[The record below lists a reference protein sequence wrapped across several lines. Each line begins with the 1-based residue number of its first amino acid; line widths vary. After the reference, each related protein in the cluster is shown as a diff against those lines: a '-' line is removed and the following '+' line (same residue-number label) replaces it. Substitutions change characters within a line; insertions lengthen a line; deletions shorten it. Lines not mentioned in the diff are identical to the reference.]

1 MSTIV
6 FLDEIK
12 WTATRRASPL
22 VIDYLRTAHGT
33 DIVCHTTPAFLS
45 GEKIKKCA
53 AQSCAPKNTA
63 LIAATQ
69 LFYNPKRYA
78 KKGHVFLPCKNA
90 HHFGHSIKLC
100 RKAIVSCVL
109 ENSNSLRNQADMT
122 IAHEKTS
129 PEQQRIRCA
138 VRAVGDGMKSSN
150 FCFINFNGIEK
161 AKRPSPTSH
170 RGQALR
176 LFYRD
181 VVKPL
186 QVFMEPSC

>member
-12 WTATRRASPL
+12 WTATRRASPV

-53 AQSCAPKNTA
+53 ARSHAPKNA
-63 LIAATQ
+63 SSL
-69 LFYNPKRYA
+69 LPRK
-78 KKGHVFLPCKNA
+78 FLTHKEVCQNRACIFTNDKNA
-90 HHFGHSIKLC
+90 HLVCVLYNMYLRGKT
-100 RKAIVSCVL
+100 IVSCVL

-122 IAHEKTS
+122 IAHEKMS

-138 VRAVGDGMKSSN
+138 VRAVGDGIERSN
-150 FCFINFNGIEK
+150 FSFIHFKSIRKKRAPIPYNHIGDRRCGYSIEM
-161 AKRPSPTSH
+161 S
-170 RGQALR
+170 
-176 LFYRD
+176 
-181 VVKPL
+181 
-186 QVFMEPSC
+186 